1 MFNKHRKHRVIE
13 MEPKDYDEFVDRING
28 KLTPERKREL
38 EAKGKAMFIKVR
50 KLQEERTNDQ

>member
-1 MFNKHRKHRVIE
+1 